1 MTADGKATG
10 PDAEGG
16 PEATS
21 KARRPAALR
30 NLARAIKVAADAGL
44 RPSEALIARDGSIK
58 LTFATG
64 DSVAPS
70 PKNDWD

>member
-30 NLARAIKVAADAGL
+30 NLVGRSKLLPMPVCARPQRSSQETAV
-44 RPSEALIARDGSIK
+44 
-58 LTFATG
+58 
-64 DSVAPS
+64 
-70 PKNDWD
+70 